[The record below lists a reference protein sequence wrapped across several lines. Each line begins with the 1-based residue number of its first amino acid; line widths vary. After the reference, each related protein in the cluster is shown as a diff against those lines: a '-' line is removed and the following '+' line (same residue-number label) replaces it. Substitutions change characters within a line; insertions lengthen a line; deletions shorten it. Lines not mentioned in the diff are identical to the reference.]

1 MARSIATVRRLYA
14 HIRGLNLWMDG
25 PLDKGQYMTIRKG
38 NGVYTI
44 DIYGND
50 GLIETQS
57 IWTGACNWRI
67 YAQFTLELF
76 AIICTLFVCRIMVD
90 IFVLPNRK
98 TDNRP

>member
-50 GLIETQS
+50 GL
-57 IWTGACNWRI
+57 W
-67 YAQFTLELF
+67 
-76 AIICTLFVCRIMVD
+76 
-90 IFVLPNRK
+90 
-98 TDNRP
+98 